1 MTDKTG
7 RYAASGTKIWLAT
20 ALLTASLAQ
29 AGEGIPLV
37 VEERVTR
44 DFLHCGESKEMRG
57 LVEALM
63 ASGKARVK
71 ADSYFAFPIKGTVLG
86 LPFSEIWIGVC
97 NKTGERGC
105 GWAIYQSFTIDMP
118 FAQAKAKLK
127 ARYGVD
133 FTVAK
138 RDNEADATDRPILT
152 KGPSGDAS
160 ALYCDPGGL

>member
-1 MTDKTG
+1 MKTG
-7 RYAASGTKIWLAT
+7 HCAGDGMKIWLTA

-29 AGEGIPLV
+29 AGGGIPLAV
-37 VEERVTR
+37 DERVTR
-44 DFLHCGESKEMRG
+44 DFLHCGESREMRA
-57 LVEALM
+57 LVAALM
-63 ASGKARVK
+63 ASDKAREK
-71 ADSYFAFPIKGTVLG
+71 TDSYFAFPVKGTVLG

-105 GWAIYQSFTIDMP
+105 GWGVFRSFTIDMP
-118 FAQAKAKLK
+118 IAKARAKLK

-152 KGPSGDAS
+152 KTKPGNATV
-160 ALYCDPGGL
+160 LYCDSGGL